1 MKKRNTASSESVEQ
15 EQIQKGKKAKKEK
28 ERQRNQ
34 RDIRWDRLDNT
45 AHLFPVIAGESMSNV
60 YRISITLTEEIQPEL
75 LQKALDIVLPKF
87 DGFNLRLRRGVF
99 WYYFEENG
107 KPAPKV
113 REENTYPCR
122 FIQQN
127 KNNSYMFRV
136 TYYKYRI
143 NLEVFHVLT
152 DGMGGINF
160 LKELTYQYLRLVHP
174 EICEHTADSLH
185 TDTSLNREDSFLK
198 NYKKSS
204 SNGYQRK
211 KAYLIKGEHLRT
223 GEFGVMHGYM
233 SVKELKETGRR
244 YGVSINEYLV
254 ATYIWSIYKECL
266 HGMPSDKPIRI
277 AVPVNLR
284 PYFNSVT
291 TKNFFVMVSAEF
303 HPTKENYEFSEV
315 VEIVKESL
323 REQIQKENLEK
334 LFSYNVS
341 NEKLLIARAV
351 PLFLKNIAM
360 RYVYTTSALAN
371 TATVTNIGNIKVDEN
386 YQPYVEMFHAFLAMS
401 MGQHLKG
408 TICSYEDTLVFSF
421 SYDLVDPSVQRGFFR
436 QIASDGV
443 QVEIESN
450 GIHYE

>member
-1 MKKRNTASSESVEQ
+1 MRKKDTREFDEATKQSDVEQ
-15 EQIQKGKKAKKEK
+15 KTH
-28 ERQRNQ
+28 N
-34 RDIRWDRLDNT
+34 IRWDRLDNT
-45 AHLFPVIAGESMSNV
+45 AHLFPVIAGESMTNV
-60 YRISITLTEEIQPEL
+60 YRISVTLTEIIQPEQ

-87 DGFNLRLRRGVF
+87 DGFNLRLRTGVF

-107 KPAPKV
+107 KKAPKV
-113 REENTYPCR
+113 REESNYPCR

-174 EICEHTADSLH
+174 ELCEKAGDSLH
-185 TDTSLNREDSFLK
+185 FDTSLNREDSFLK

-211 KAYLIKGEHLRT
+211 KAYLIKGEHLAP

-233 SVKELKETGRR
+233 SVKALKEVGHQ

-254 ATYIWSIYKECL
+254 GTYIWSVYQECL
-266 HGMPSDKPIRI
+266 HGMPSAKPIRV

-303 HPTKENYEFSEV
+303 QPTKESYTFEEV
-315 VEIVKESL
+315 LEIVKESL
-323 REQIQKENLEK
+323 RSQIQKDNLER

-341 NEKLLIARAV
+341 NEKVLIARAV

-360 RYVYTTSALAN
+360 KYVYQASALAN
-371 TATVTNIGNIKVDEN
+371 TATVTNIGNIAVDER

-401 MGQHLKG
+401 KGQHLKG
-408 TICSYEDTLVFSF
+408 TICSYQDTLVFSF
-421 SYDLVDPSVQRGFFR
+421 SYDLVDASVQRGFFR
-436 QIASDGV
+436 RIAEDGIE
-443 QVEIESN
+443 VEIESN

>member
-1 MKKRNTASSESVEQ
+1 MKKKQDGLPEALAPEKNK
-15 EQIQKGKKAKKEK
+15 KGKKKLRKE
-28 ERQRNQ
+28 
-34 RDIRWDRLDNT
+34 IRWDRLDNT
-45 AHLFPVIAGESMSNV
+45 ANLFPVIAGESMSNV
-60 YRISITLTEEIQPEL
+60 YRISVTLTERIQPEL
-75 LQKALDIVLPKF
+75 LQQALDMVLPKF
-87 DGFNLRLRRGVF
+87 DGFNLRLRQGVF

-113 REENTYPCR
+113 REENTFPCR
-122 FIQQN
+122 FIQAN
-127 KNNSYMFRV
+127 KNRSYLFRV

-160 LKELTYQYLRLVHP
+160 LKELTYQYLRLLHP
-174 EICEHTADSLH
+174 ELREKTGDGLNS
-185 TDTSLNREDSFLK
+185 DTSLNREDSFLK
-198 NYKKSS
+198 NYKAGSAK
-204 SNGYQRK
+204 GYQSKRAFLIRGEKLRK
-211 KAYLIKGEHLRT
+211 

-233 SVKELKETGRR
+233 QIPELKQVCRR

-254 ATYIWSIYKECL
+254 GAYIWSVYLECL
-266 HGMPSDKPIRI
+266 HGMPSKKPIRV

-284 PYFNSVT
+284 PYFNSIT

-303 HPTKENYEFSEV
+303 HPTEEAYTFEEV
-315 VEIVKESL
+315 LQIVHNSL
-323 REQIQKENLEK
+323 QSQINREHLEK

-341 NEKLLIARAV
+341 TEKLLIARAV

-371 TATVTNIGNIKVDEN
+371 TATVTNIGNIAVAEE

-408 TICSYEDTLVFSF
+408 TICSYGNTLVFTFSF
-421 SYDLVDPSVQRGFFR
+421 DLVDPSVQRGFFR
-436 QIASDGV
+436 RLAEDGLQIEV
-443 QVEIESN
+443 ESN
-450 GIHYE
+450 GVLYE